1 MEVFYNNQK
10 LLKDG
15 QFLSVSETQVEP
27 EIKLNINPNNL
38 YTLVLY
44 DPDAVSGTYIHWI
57 KVNITNNDMKT
68 GNIII
73 PYKGPAPPPKTGKHR
88 YIFNLYQQN
97 GENKI
102 SRLEQRAIELAKLEN
117 ILGVTQPIYKIQFI
131 SENANGGERIRRNKT
146 GYRKTIRKI
155 NRKTRKNRKTKRRY

>member
-1 MEVFYNNQK
+1 MEVFYNKQK

-27 EIKLNINPNNL
+27 DIKLNVNPNNL

-88 YIFNLYQQN
+88 YIFNLYEQN
-97 GENKI
+97 GENKM

-117 ILGVTQPIYKIQFI
+117 ILGVTQPIYEIKFI
-131 SENANGGERIRRNKT
+131 SENESGGKRRNRT
-146 GYRKTIRKI
+146 GYRKTIRNIRTKI
-155 NRKTRKNRKTKRRY
+155 NRKNRKTKRRY

>member
-1 MEVFYNNQK
+1 MEVFYNKQK

-15 QFLSVSETQVEP
+15 QFLSVYETQVEP
-27 EIKLNINPNNL
+27 DIKLNVNPNKL

-44 DPDAVSGTYIHWI
+44 DPDAVNGTYVHWI

-73 PYKGPAPPPKTGKHR
+73 PYKGPAPPPKTGKHH
-88 YIFNLYQQN
+88 YIFNLYEQN
-97 GENKI
+97 GENKM

-117 ILGVTQPIYKIQFI
+117 ILGVTQPIYKIKFI
-131 SENANGGERIRRNKT
+131 SENESGGKRRNKT
-146 GYRKTIRKI
+146 RYRKTIRNIRRKI
-155 NRKTRKNRKTKRRY
+155 RKNRKTKRRY

>member
-1 MEVFYNNQK
+1 MEVFYNGN
-10 LLKDG
+10 LLKNDD
-15 QFLSVSETQVEP
+15 FFSVSETQVEP
-27 EIKLNINPNNL
+27 EIRLNVDPNKL

-97 GENKI
+97 GKNKMV
-102 SRLEQRAIELAKLEN
+102 SFQQRAVELNDLKN
-117 ILGVTQPIYKIQFI
+117 KLGVTEPMYKIQFI
-131 SENANGGERIRRNKT
+131 SQNINGGKRKRTRRN
-146 GYRKTIRKI
+146 I
-155 NRKTRKNRKTKRRY
+155 KTRKNKRRPLRRKNITPLDI